1 MTVFVCT
8 VFAIPG
14 MNHGLAVQIREKT
27 EKLGFLEHKSVP
39 DRNTKYQEDT
49 PMSLSAQEIKY
60 GSQADGSADKTA
72 HEARPSVLLSVH
84 NEFSSVEAVWRRF
97 EKVADGFAFQTFDFL
112 ETWFEHIGSKADIEL
127 QIVVAWGSKAKP
139 LMILPLGIELT
150 GSMRK
155 LLWLGGDLNDY
166 NGPLLAPNFLEHVA
180 PGEFSKLWEDIQAVL
195 PAYDIAEL
203 MRQPAMIDDQPNP
216 FLELD
221 TKLNASGAHMTSMG
235 GDFDAYYDE
244 KRNSKA
250 KRHFRSRRKKL
261 EEMGETVYVHPKS
274 SKDIEASVEK
284 LVELKSAALKAMGAN
299 DFLAKPGYADF
310 YKALTLK
317 SGSEGIAHVSHMEV
331 AGDYVAGNWG
341 LVHKGRFY
349 YLLASYDGPKFGR
362 FAPGVQALVET
373 MKWAVGRGVDTFD
386 FTIGDERYKHEW
398 CETKIELH
406 DHLSAETVKG
416 RVALIKA
423 RMLLT
428 AKRIIKQTP
437 LLWESFTKLREK
449 FAAK

>member
-60 GSQADGSADKTA
+60 GSQVDGSADKTA

-274 SKDIEASVEK
+274 AKDIEASVEK
-284 LVELKSAALKAMGAN
+284 LVELKSEALKAMGAN

-416 RVALIKA
+416 RVALIRA

>member
-1 MTVFVCT
+1 
-8 VFAIPG
+8 
-14 MNHGLAVQIREKT
+14 
-27 EKLGFLEHKSVP
+27 
-39 DRNTKYQEDT
+39 
-49 PMSLSAQEIKY
+49 MSLSAQKIT
-60 GSQADGSADKTA
+60 SASLV
-72 HEARPSVLLSVH
+72 EAPTHVTTFESRPSVLLSVH

-112 ETWFEHIGSKADIEL
+112 ETWYEHIGSRADIDL

-139 LMILPLGIELT
+139 LMIVPLGIET
-150 GSMRK
+150 CGSIRK
-155 LLWLGGDLNDY
+155 LSWLGGDLNDY

-180 PGEFSKLWEDIQAVL
+180 PGEFANLWTDIQAVL

-203 MRQPAMIDDQPNP
+203 MRQPAMIEGQPNP

-221 TKLNASGAHMTSMG
+221 THLNASGAHMTALG
-235 GDFDAYYDE
+235 NDFDEYYDE
-244 KRNSKA
+244 KRNAKA

-261 EEMGETVYVHPKS
+261 EEMGETIYVHPKS
-274 SKDIEASVEK
+274 PKEVEASVEK
-284 LVELKSAALKAMGAN
+284 LVELKSAALKAMGAV

-317 SGSEGIAHVSHMEV
+317 SGTDGVAHVSHMEV

-373 MKWAVGRGVDTFD
+373 MRWAVGKGVDTFD
-386 FTIGDERYKHEW
+386 FTIGDERYKTEW
-398 CETKIELH
+398 CESQIDLH
-406 DHLSAETVKG
+406 DHLSAETVRG
-416 RVALIKA
+416 RLSLVKT
-423 RMLLT
+423 RVMLAT
-428 AKRIIKQTP
+428 KRKIKQTP
-437 LLWESFTKLREK
+437 VLWETFTKLREK
-449 FAAK
+449 FSAK

>member
-1 MTVFVCT
+1 
-8 VFAIPG
+8 
-14 MNHGLAVQIREKT
+14 
-27 EKLGFLEHKSVP
+27 
-39 DRNTKYQEDT
+39 
-49 PMSLSAQEIKY
+49 MSLSAQEIKY
-60 GSQADGSADKTA
+60 GSQVDGSADKTA
-72 HEARPSVLLSVH
+72 HETRPSVLLSVH

-274 SKDIEASVEK
+274 AKDIEASVEK

-416 RVALIKA
+416 RVALIRA